1 MNDEE
6 RAGYIE
12 RIGHLGKALDCQQ
25 REIGKLREM
34 LIRAL
39 NTKIIFTEG
48 SFLAVSC
55 VEEDIQKWWEE
66 NR

>member
-34 LIRAL
+34 LIRL
-39 NTKIIFTEG
+39 CDTCQTTDIEYYGVPQDIYQWWTEN
-48 SFLAVSC
+48 
-55 VEEDIQKWWEE
+55 K
-66 NR
+66 